1 MLITKSSDDY
11 DENQWKS
18 KSNMKIKFNLDGK
31 LPLNETMEIP
41 TMALVVR
48 ANFLENNKFYSQ
60 AFLDECL

>member
-1 MLITKSSDDY
+1 
-11 DENQWKS
+11 
-18 KSNMKIKFNLDGK
+18 MKIKFNLDGK

-48 ANFLENNKFYSQ
+48 ANFLENNKFYPQ